1 MKINKD
7 IANCMPNV
15 GLLFLALLPVIW
27 KNDFAFFTCT
37 IVLFLAIIISAVYL
51 FTNNTSGH
59 DVIKKICSNGIY
71 DDIYSLIIAFFGI
84 MVTISTA
91 TDARALYGGIIIFG
105 SLFLLYLIFAI
116 KKTRKSRIE

>member
-7 IANCMPNV
+7 VANCMPNV

-51 FTNNTSGH
+51 FTNNTSWH

-91 TDARALYGGIIIFG
+91 TDARAFIWRYNYIWLIIS
-105 SLFLLYLIFAI
+105 SLSDICNKENQEI
-116 KKTRKSRIE
+116 T